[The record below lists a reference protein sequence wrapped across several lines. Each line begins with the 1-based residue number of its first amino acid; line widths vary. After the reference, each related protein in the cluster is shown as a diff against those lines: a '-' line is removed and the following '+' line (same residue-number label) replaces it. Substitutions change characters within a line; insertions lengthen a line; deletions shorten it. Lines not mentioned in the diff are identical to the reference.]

1 MSIETLKAA
10 VDEHHLL
17 KHPFYQDWMAG
28 RLTREQL
35 RDYAEQYY
43 FHVDRFPRYLSAL
56 HSQIECPVERREILD
71 NLNDE
76 EGVTYGTSHPDL
88 WLQFAEG
95 LGLEREQVRAAAAR
109 PAIRNV
115 ADTFFSLARRSAHEG
130 LGAIYAYESQVPEIA
145 HSKIE
150 GLKSNYAIEDER
162 TLSFFEVHKQA
173 DIAHRES
180 IAKLIEA
187 LPEEQREEAILAA
200 RQAARSLWDF
210 LSDVHAA

>member
-1 MSIETLKAA
+1 MSVENLKAA
-10 VDEHHLL
+10 VDELHLL

-28 RLTREQL
+28 RLTRAQL

-56 HSQIECPVERREILD
+56 HSQIECPVERREILE

-95 LGLEREQVRAAAAR
+95 LGLDRDQVKSADVR

-115 ADTFFSLARRSAHEG
+115 AETFFTLARKSAHEG

-150 GLKSNYAIEDER
+150 GLKANYEIHDER
-162 TLSFFEVHKQA
+162 TLSFFSVHEQA
-173 DIAHRES
+173 DVAHRES
-180 IAKLIEA
+180 IAKLIAA
-187 LPEEQREEAILAA
+187 LPSEQREEAVLAA
-200 RQAARSLWDF
+200 RKAARALWDF